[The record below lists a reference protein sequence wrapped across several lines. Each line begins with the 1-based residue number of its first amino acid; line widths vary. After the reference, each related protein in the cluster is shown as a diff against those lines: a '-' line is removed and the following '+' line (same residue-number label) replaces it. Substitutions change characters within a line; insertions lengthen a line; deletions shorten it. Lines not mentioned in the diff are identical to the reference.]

1 MNTNSMMLI
10 GQEADGKWR
19 ARFGSFDEE
28 EASMLA
34 ESVDQL
40 FGQCKIPQLELT
52 AWNPAIEAV
61 VGHLYGKG
69 FVYMESKDGHGNVT
83 QRAVYKKREA
93 ESRF

>member
-10 GQEADGKWR
+10 GQEADGLWR
-19 ARFGSFDEE
+19 ARFGSFAEE

-34 ESVDQL
+34 DSIDQL
-40 FGQCKIPQLELT
+40 FGQCGIPQLELT

-69 FVYMESKDGHGNVT
+69 FVYVESKDDQGDVV
-83 QRAVYKKREA
+83 QRTIYKKRDA
-93 ESRF
+93 ESRL